1 MSYSKI
7 FRSLAGVVTL
17 GVLMAGAASANG
29 VFGCSNLGAVQ
40 IVDTATT
47 FCVGDSGYSNE
58 WYARTPTALANYA
71 GPLGNLNL
79 LGASNQ
85 FLIYDVTDGTSHTI
99 YSAWLNGDA
108 GGVGGLTFT
117 TTTPVLGN
125 PNNTATHAE
134 SAISDTQVGVAISS
148 TTIMNNIKQAFTITN
163 QIATAGLY
171 IDSMTFVEYLQYFPF
186 GSTHPNLGT
195 LNYQLVPTIEQT
207 EVLGLWGTGDDG
219 IAGFVRSGGA
229 CGGPGTLGCSTP
241 DGYMIGASGDVITA
255 VGGLGLA
262 GLPNSGPTSSNMPA
276 AGAISW
282 SVSGLHLN
290 NGDSQ
295 AFTVE
300 LVPEPATFALSL
312 IGGLGLWLRRR
323 KV

>member
-7 FRSLAGVVTL
+7 FAL
-17 GVLMAGAASANG
+17 GVLMAGVASANG
-29 VFGCSNLGAVQ
+29 VFGCTSLGAVQ
-40 IVDTATT
+40 IIDTATT

-71 GPLGNLNL
+71 GPLANLNL

-85 FLIYDVTDGTSHTI
+85 FLIYDVTDGTSHNI
-99 YSAWLNGDA
+99 YSAWLNGDS

-117 TTTPVLGN
+117 TTTPVAGN

-134 SAISDTQVGVAISS
+134 SAISDTQVGVAVSS
-148 TTIMNNIKQAFTITN
+148 TTIMNNIKQLFTITN
-163 QIATAGLY
+163 QMTNGMY
-171 IDSMTFVEYLQYFPF
+171 IDAMTFVEYLQYFPF
-186 GSTHPNLGT
+186 GQSHPNLGT

-229 CGGPGTLGCSTP
+229 CGGPGTFGCSTP
-241 DGYMIGASGDVITA
+241 DGYMIGTSSDVLNA
-255 VGGLGLA
+255 VGDLGLS

-290 NGDSQ
+290 AGDSQ

-300 LVPEPATFALSL
+300 LVPEPATFALGL